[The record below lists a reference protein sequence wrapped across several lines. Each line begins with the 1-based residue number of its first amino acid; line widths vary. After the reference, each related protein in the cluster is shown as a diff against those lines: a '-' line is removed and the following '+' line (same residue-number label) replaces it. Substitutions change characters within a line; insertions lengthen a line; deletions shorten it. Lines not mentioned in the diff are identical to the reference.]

1 MTSSPKLI
9 KSLKAYFDIRGQT
22 RAMDQLSVLFL
33 CGLKTL
39 SVILHKVNIQTSCV
53 LMMLEILLN
62 DPEYRSEL
70 VLNTSVTD
78 LITIVVP

>member
-22 RAMDQLSVLFL
+22 CAMDQLSVLFL